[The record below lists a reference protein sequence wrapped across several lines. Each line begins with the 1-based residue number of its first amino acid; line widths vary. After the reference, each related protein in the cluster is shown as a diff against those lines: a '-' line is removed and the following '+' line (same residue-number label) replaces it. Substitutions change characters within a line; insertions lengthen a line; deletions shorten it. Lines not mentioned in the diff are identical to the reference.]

1 MNENRLTKRM
11 KISEKALLEAEE
23 RRKSKKEELLPKEY
37 GGRGGL
43 DPVRYKDWEVKGIV
57 SDF

>member
-1 MNENRLTKRM
+1 MNENNLIKR
-11 KISEKALLEAEE
+11 KEISEKALLEAEK
-23 RRKSKKEELLPKEY
+23 RRRSRKEISLPKEY

>member
-1 MNENRLTKRM
+1 MIENNHEKRRE
-11 KISEKALLEAEE
+11 ISKKALLEAEE
-23 RRKSKKEELLPKEY
+23 RRKIKKENFIPKEY

>member
-1 MNENRLTKRM
+1 MNQKNLIKR
-11 KISEKALLEAEE
+11 KEISKKALLEAEE
-23 RRKSKKEELLPKEY
+23 RRRSRKENSFPKEY

>member
-1 MNENRLTKRM
+1 MIQNNHEKR
-11 KISEKALLEAEE
+11 KETSKKALLEAEE
-23 RRKSKKEELLPKEY
+23 RRKSKKETVLPKEY

>member
-1 MNENRLTKRM
+1 MNENSLIKRK

-23 RRKSKKEELLPKEY
+23 RRRSKKENSLPKEY

>member
-1 MNENRLTKRM
+1 MNENNRVKR
-11 KISEKALLEAEE
+11 KEISEKALLEAEE
-23 RRKSKKEELLPKEY
+23 RRKSRKENSTPKEY

-43 DPVRYKDWEVKGIV
+43 DPVRYKDWEVNGIV